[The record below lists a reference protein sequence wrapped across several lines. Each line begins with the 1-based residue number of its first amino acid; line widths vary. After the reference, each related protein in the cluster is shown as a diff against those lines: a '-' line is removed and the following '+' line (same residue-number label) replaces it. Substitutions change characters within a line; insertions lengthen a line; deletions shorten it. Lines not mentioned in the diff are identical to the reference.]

1 MNIDKMIAGQ
11 RSSGDML
18 PSVFRKQCKPNH
30 GVTRI
35 HKEDKCGIKIQD
47 AKALKSKTRCRYQRR
62 KSLDIARLEE
72 EIEHLRKITSRK
84 EEDVT
89 LPIGELQ
96 KLLSRRKSKVQKL
109 QNELELRKER
119 MQQALVYLMEL
130 ESVVASLEKKT
141 LRKSIFEEKI
151 PQLIDPAKFP
161 SKCFGDERFE
171 NNEISDI
178 HVEVMQAKDRKL
190 ADLEKRLSIS
200 YKDLSTLIQ
209 MQNI

>member
-1 MNIDKMIAGQ
+1 MNIDNMIASQ
-11 RSSGDML
+11 RSSSGDML

-35 HKEDKCGIKIQD
+35 HKEDKCSIKIQD
-47 AKALKSKTRCRYQRR
+47 TKALMSKTRCRYHRR
-62 KSLDIARLEE
+62 KILDIARLEE
-72 EIEHLRKITSRK
+72 EIEHLRKITRK

-96 KLLSRRKSKVQKL
+96 KLLSRRNSKVQEL

-171 NNEISDI
+171 NSEISDI

-200 YKDLSTLIQ
+200 YKDLSTLMQ
-209 MQNI
+209 MQSF